1 MKLSHKF
8 SIYVPSTIDIDTP
21 TDNTEKVQK
30 TLSFLSSLFG
40 GATATQSRGAW
51 VSESAGLVVEDVTI
65 CYAYC
70 STVQRYKQLKRVKE
84 FAKALRDEM
93 KQDAI
98 SVEVDRSLMFI

>member
-8 SIYVPSTIDIDTP
+8 SIYVPSTVDIDKP
-21 TDNTEKVQK
+21 TDNAEKVKQ

-40 GATATQSRGAW
+40 GATATKSRGAW
-51 VSESAGLVVEDVTI
+51 VSESVGLVVEDVTI

-70 STVQRYKQLKRVKE
+70 NTVQRYKYLKRVKE
-84 FAKALRDEM
+84 FAKALRDDM

-98 SVEVDRSLMFI
+98 SLEVDRSLMFI